1 MKKLLSIILS
11 VVCLCMGVC
20 FAACDKPKGQHQV
33 FSTTYYGVVQ
43 TIENTDGLFVY
54 IPEVGVCDIPS
65 YKDGQQQDITV
76 KEGDLIRM
84 DFDGVEVEF
93 MERYPVGIKTP
104 VKSMTVEKENVELE
118 QDENEYILTI
128 DYAQT
133 LKDEFLMYE
142 KGVGDMIYC
151 ISSQGMA
158 GTSDVPSMQMIF
170 IYCTAKIEGI
180 DNDRLSLR
188 LQLGGKS
195 IQEFLNKFATKKT
208 EIKAFFVGDENTF
221 AVKEFYA
228 DFDNY
233 DLFGYNKSY
242 IFTNYTEY
250 AACRFLLDYTES
262 YFENNNLFIFVASA
276 CTSDQ
281 MNFKELKVEN
291 GTLYPCFSRKYI
303 GENEVVT
310 DDFIL
315 LSYCVELPKSI
326 NYQAG
331 EIIYE
336 FR

>member
-1 MKKLLSIILS
+1 MKKLFALLLSALM
-11 VVCLCMGVC
+11 CFC

-43 TIENTDGLFVY
+43 TIENSDGLFVY

-84 DFDGVEVEF
+84 DFDGAEVEF
-93 MERYPVGIKTP
+93 MERYPIEIKTP
-104 VKSMTVEKENVELE
+104 VKSMTVGMENVALE

-128 DYAQT
+128 DYTQA

-142 KGVGDMIYC
+142 KDVGDMIYC
-151 ISSQGMA
+151 ISYQGMA
-158 GTSDVPSMQMIF
+158 GTVNRPSMQMIF

-180 DNDRLSLR
+180 ANDRLSLL
-188 LQLGGKS
+188 LQLDGKS
-195 IQEFLNKFATKKT
+195 IQEFLNKVATGKT
-208 EIKAFFVGDENTF
+208 EIKAFFVGDENAL
-221 AVKEFYA
+221 AVKEFNA

-242 IFTNYTEY
+242 IFTNYTGY
-250 AACRFLLDYTES
+250 AACQFSLDYTET
-262 YFENNNLFIFVASA
+262 YFENNNLLVFVASA
-276 CTSDQ
+276 CSSDQ

-291 GTLYPCFSRKYI
+291 GTLYPYFSRKYI
-303 GENEVVT
+303 GENETVT